1 MNTIQ
6 REVGRLLVLAAVL
19 FAPAVLAGQGRAAQV
34 PAAAAGFADLITA
47 LKATP
52 GCVGVETAR
61 TGSGKQ
67 VIFAWFENKKAAL
80 AWYYSDTHMSVV
92 HQFAPGAPPRTPL
105 AGVPDDGEPVL
116 AIASLTLTTAQT
128 SDPSSLPISQIAIE
142 LYRPLP
148 GGIALGGQFAPTGLK
163 VPGMQT
169 GPLAASPK
177 PAS

>member
-34 PAAAAGFADLITA
+34 PTAGFADLITA

-80 AWYYSDTHMSVV
+80 AWYYSDAHMSVV

-116 AIASLTLTTAQT
+116 AIASLTLTTPQPGD
-128 SDPSSLPISQIAIE
+128 SSSLPISQIAIE

-163 VPGMQT
+163 VPGMLT
-169 GPLAASPK
+169 GPLGAPPK
-177 PAS
+177 PDHK